1 MYPDPKRIRKNRVSI
16 NLDDYEAALIQ
27 ALVDYTGT
35 DRAALVRQMLIA
47 QAETALL
54 PTPGSM
60 AAPTGGCESRI
71 RSF

>member
-1 MYPDPKRIRKNRVSI
+1 MYQDPKRIRKNRVSI

-27 ALVDYTGT
+27 ALVDYTGS
-35 DRAALVRQMLIA
+35 DRACLLRQMLIA

-54 PTPGSM
+54 PTGSSM
-60 AAPTGGCESRI
+60 PVARNGYEAQI

>member
-27 ALVDYTGT
+27 ALVDYTGS

-47 QAETALL
+47 QAETVLL
-54 PTPGSM
+54 PIPESM
-60 AAPTGGCESRI
+60 AVARARSESPI
-71 RSF
+71 RTI